1 MADTRSGSRPTIF
14 VVDDDDSVRRGLS
27 RLLRSLEFDVET
39 CESANE
45 FLERG
50 NYEDVGCLILDVRMP
65 GLSGM
70 DLHDTLIGAGIDLPI
85 VFITGH
91 GDVPLSVQAM
101 KKGAVD
107 FLPKPFDENE
117 LLNALSKAIGQHNET
132 KAERAEKSANLQR
145 VERST
150 TRNIDAAGIFV
161 TNALAKEYHGK

>member
-1 MADTRSGSRPTIF
+1 MTDTRSVSRPTIF
-14 VVDDDDSVRRGLS
+14 VIDDDDSVRSGLS
-27 RLLRSLEFDVET
+27 RLLRSLEFDVAT
-39 CESANE
+39 YESANE

-70 DLHDTLIGAGIDLPI
+70 DLHDALIGAGIDVPI

-117 LLNALSKAIGQHNET
+117 LLNAVRKAIDKHKRT
-132 KAERAEKSANLQR
+132 KAERAE
-145 VERST
+145 
-150 TRNIDAAGIFV
+150 
-161 TNALAKEYHGK
+161 

>member
-117 LLNALSKAIGQHNET
+117 LLNAVRKAIDKHKRT
-132 KAERAEKSANLQR
+132 KAERAE
-145 VERST
+145 
-150 TRNIDAAGIFV
+150 
-161 TNALAKEYHGK
+161 

>member
-1 MADTRSGSRPTIF
+1 MTDNGSGSRPTI
-14 VVDDDDSVRRGLS
+14 VVIDDDDSVRRGLS

-39 CESANE
+39 CKSANE

-50 NYEDVGCLILDVRMP
+50 NNEDVGCVILDMRMP

-70 DLHDTLIGAGIDLPI
+70 DLHDTLIGAGIDVPI

-117 LLNALSKAIGQHNET
+117 LLNAVSKAIDKHKKT
-132 KAERAEKSANLQR
+132 RAEKA
-145 VERST
+145 E
-150 TRNIDAAGIFV
+150 
-161 TNALAKEYHGK
+161 

>member
-117 LLNALSKAIGQHNET
+117 LLNAVSKAIDKHKKT
-132 KAERAEKSANLQR
+132 RAEKA
-145 VERST
+145 E
-150 TRNIDAAGIFV
+150 
-161 TNALAKEYHGK
+161 

>member
-14 VVDDDDSVRRGLS
+14 DVDDDDSVRRGLS

-39 CESANE
+39 CKSANE

-70 DLHDTLIGAGIDLPI
+70 DLHDTLIDAGIDVPI

-91 GDVPLSVQAM
+91 GDGPLRVEAM

-132 KAERAEKSANLQR
+132 KAERSE
-145 VERST
+145 
-150 TRNIDAAGIFV
+150 
-161 TNALAKEYHGK
+161 

>member
-70 DLHDTLIGAGIDLPI
+70 DLHDTLIDAGIDVPI

-91 GDVPLSVQAM
+91 GDGPLRVEAM

-117 LLNALSKAIGQHNET
+117 LLNAVSKAIDKYKKT
-132 KAERAEKSANLQR
+132 RAERAE
-145 VERST
+145 
-150 TRNIDAAGIFV
+150 
-161 TNALAKEYHGK
+161 

>member
-1 MADTRSGSRPTIF
+1 MTDNGSGSRSTIF
-14 VVDDDDSVRRGLS
+14 VIDDDDSVRRGLS

-50 NYEDVGCLILDVRMP
+50 NYEDVGCIILDVRMP

-70 DLHDTLIGAGIDLPI
+70 DLHDTLIDAGIDVPI

-91 GDVPLSVQAM
+91 GDAPMRVEAL

-117 LLNALSKAIGQHNET
+117 LLNAVSKAIDKHK
-132 KAERAEKSANLQR
+132 KAKTERAE
-145 VERST
+145 
-150 TRNIDAAGIFV
+150 
-161 TNALAKEYHGK
+161 

>member
-14 VVDDDDSVRRGLS
+14 VIDDDDSVRRGLS

-117 LLNALSKAIGQHNET
+117 LLNAVSKAIDKHKKT
-132 KAERAEKSANLQR
+132 RAEKA
-145 VERST
+145 E
-150 TRNIDAAGIFV
+150 
-161 TNALAKEYHGK
+161 